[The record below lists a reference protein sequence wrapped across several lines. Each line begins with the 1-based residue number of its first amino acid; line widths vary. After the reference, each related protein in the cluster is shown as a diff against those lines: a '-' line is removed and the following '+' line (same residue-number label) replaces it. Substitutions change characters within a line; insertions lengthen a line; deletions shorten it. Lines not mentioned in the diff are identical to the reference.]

1 MASGIACTC
10 GYDGPG
16 KDRGGVEVCP
26 ICNRPASGSRFDG
39 IDLPG
44 RGGSRF
50 AGIDLPGSGPA
61 KGATPFAGIDLPSKA
76 GAGFAGIDLD
86 SADDQARTYHIPCPK
101 GHVHEVQESWLGR
114 EFVCSVPGCNASF
127 VLQAA
132 QSVEFRREQRR
143 RQEEADAR
151 KARVWLTRAVVAAV
165 LIGLL
170 FVAMIVIAARR

>member
-1 MASGIACTC
+1 MAPGIACTC

-16 KDRGGVEVCP
+16 KDRGGIEVCP
-26 ICNRPASGSRFDG
+26 ICNRPAGGSRFAG

-50 AGIDLPGSGPA
+50 DGIEPPA
-61 KGATPFAGIDLPSKA
+61 RGDAPFAGIDVPA
-76 GAGFAGIDLD
+76 GPAAGFAGIDLR
-86 SADDQARTYHIPCPK
+86 SPDDPPRTYHIPCPR
-101 GHVHEVQESWLGR
+101 GHVHEVQEDWLGR
-114 EFVCSVPGCNASF
+114 EFVCSVPGCNAGF

-151 KARVWLTRAVVAAV
+151 KARAWLTRAIVAAV